1 MGRWFR
7 TFQKNMYNNTIII
20 YVVNVETSIIQCIG
34 RDGKQIDEDM
44 QNYINEARY
53 RWTGDITS

>member
-1 MGRWFR
+1 
-7 TFQKNMYNNTIII
+7 MYNNTIII